1 MFSGNINAKH
11 RIKKKKNSTR
21 AKLIYRLISN
31 KSLFSHT
38 HDSKP
43 LCNIFTDNPPP
54 LAVTNRENMLQ
65 IQSKGSERM
74 FPYIRQYALEP
85 PTEIKQKRRRQKL
98 KTFTTPNKIS
108 KKLNSKLNQ
117 ATLLSKAY
125 QSLLN
130 PSSGH
135 RKTFRYHL
143 HYVLLTDK

>member
-1 MFSGNINAKH
+1 MFSGNINAKQN
-11 RIKKKKNSTR
+11 KKKDSTR

-54 LAVTNRENMLQ
+54 LAATNREDLLQ

-74 FPYIRQYALEP
+74 FSYIRQYALEP

-98 KTFTTPNKIS
+98 KTFTTPNKTS

-117 ATLLSKAY
+117 ATLLLSKAY

-135 RKTFRYHL
+135 RQTFPL
-143 HYVLLTDK
+143 PLALCTPDK